1 MPKTINLLFS
11 INRGC
16 VHLLQ
21 SCLKSIEQNGGATAY
36 DVYVLH
42 SDLTPENK
50 MAIVATGLKGIEYHF
65 VPVPEEMFRG
75 FPTTKRYPEQIYYR
89 LAAPVLLPGHLDRI
103 LYLDVDTIVINSLIP
118 LYQDDFGDDWFMAC
132 SNTGENLTRLNRL
145 RLGLDVEDE
154 VPYVNTGVLMM
165 NLNALRIH
173 LRLEDIQ
180 MYAKDKKE
188 ILILPDQDIL
198 TALYG
203 SHVKILERMVYNLS
217 DRTLLAHNADFRNTR
232 VNLGWVR
239 KNTVIIHY
247 FGRNKP
253 WKEHYAGVL
262 DVFYHEIV
270 QMLAMNNGRKTG

>member
-42 SDLTPENK
+42 SDLTPEDK

-118 LYQDDFGDDWFMAC
+118 
-132 SNTGENLTRLNRL
+132 
-145 RLGLDVEDE
+145 
-154 VPYVNTGVLMM
+154 
-165 NLNALRIH
+165 
-173 LRLEDIQ
+173 
-180 MYAKDKKE
+180 
-188 ILILPDQDIL
+188 
-198 TALYG
+198 
-203 SHVKILERMVYNLS
+203 
-217 DRTLLAHNADFRNTR
+217 
-232 VNLGWVR
+232 
-239 KNTVIIHY
+239 
-247 FGRNKP
+247 
-253 WKEHYAGVL
+253 
-262 DVFYHEIV
+262 
-270 QMLAMNNGRKTG
+270 